1 MMPALRERAKRF
13 NRISKEDYLS
23 WMSSRTGVE
32 ITYVPSRERA
42 HIDAAFEAALAAV
55 PEVVEEQP
63 AWVDAAE
70 EVLAQSE
77 PEPEPEL
84 PSDVGLE
91 SQPDVP
97 EEAPDEGETGE
108 QPDVP
113 EEALTDSPFDVDI
126 DYDSMTVA
134 ELRDVCR
141 DRGLTIRGT
150 KAEVVLRLR
159 RDDEG
164 ITEETQ
170 PDDETE
176 APEEEIP
183 TSPGDTVTEET
194 AAEESSDAPAE
205 EAAVTEEVTNND
217 ESSEQEE
224 NIDE

>member
-23 WMSSRTGVE
+23 WMSSRTGVV
-32 ITYVPSRERA
+32 ITHVPSRERA
-42 HIDAAFEAALAAV
+42 HIDAAFEAALAV

-63 AWVDAAE
+63 AWVDVAE

-77 PEPEPEL
+77 PEPEM
-84 PSDVGLE
+84 
-91 SQPDVP
+91 QPDVP
-97 EEAPDEGETGE
+97 EEAPNEGEAEE

-113 EEALTDSPFDVDI
+113 EEAPTDSPFDVDI

-176 APEEEIP
+176 APAEA
-183 TSPGDTVTEET
+183 

-224 NIDE
+224 DINE

>member
-13 NRISKEDYLS
+13 NRVSKEDYLS

-32 ITYVPSRERA
+32 ITQVPSRERA
-42 HIDAAFEAALAAV
+42 RIDAVFEAALAV

-70 EVLAQSE
+70 EVLAQAE
-77 PEPEPEL
+77 PEPEPEPEFEPEL

-91 SQPDVP
+91 SQP
-97 EEAPDEGETGE
+97 EEGETE
-108 QPDVP
+108 EEP
-113 EEALTDSPFDVDI
+113 ELPSDLDSPFNIDT

-134 ELRDVCR
+134 ELRDICR

-176 APEEEIP
+176 APAEA
-183 TSPGDTVTEET
+183 

>member
-32 ITYVPSRERA
+32 ITHVPSRERA
-42 HIDAAFEAALAAV
+42 HIDAAFEAALAA

-70 EVLAQSE
+70 EVLAQVE
-77 PEPEPEL
+77 PEPEPE
-84 PSDVGLE
+84 PE
-91 SQPDVP
+91 MQPDVP
-97 EEAPDEGETGE
+97 EEIPDPDEDEE
-108 QPDVP
+108 QPDAP
-113 EEALTDSPFDVDI
+113 LGITTDSPFDIDI
-126 DYDSMTVA
+126 NYDSMTVV
-134 ELRDVCR
+134 ELRDICR

-164 ITEETQ
+164 ISEETQ

-176 APEEEIP
+176 AP
-183 TSPGDTVTEET
+183 VET

-224 NIDE
+224 DINE

>member
-23 WMSSRTGVE
+23 WMSSRTGVV
-32 ITYVPSRERA
+32 ITHVPSRERA

-77 PEPEPEL
+77 PEPEM
-84 PSDVGLE
+84 
-91 SQPDVP
+91 QPDVP
-97 EEAPDEGETGE
+97 EEAPNEGETGE

-113 EEALTDSPFDVDI
+113 EEAPTDSPFDVDI

-176 APEEEIP
+176 APAEA
-183 TSPGDTVTEET
+183 

-224 NIDE
+224 DINE

>member
-1 MMPALRERAKRF
+1 ME
-13 NRISKEDYLS
+13 SQ
-23 WMSSRTGVE
+23 
-32 ITYVPSRERA
+32 
-42 HIDAAFEAALAAV
+42 
-55 PEVVEEQP
+55 PEEGETEE
-63 AWVDAAE
+63 
-70 EVLAQSE
+70 
-77 PEPEPEL
+77 EPEL
-84 PSDVGLE
+84 PSDL
-91 SQPDVP
+91 
-97 EEAPDEGETGE
+97 
-108 QPDVP
+108 
-113 EEALTDSPFDVDI
+113 DSPFNIDT

-134 ELRDVCR
+134 ELRDICR

-176 APEEEIP
+176 
-183 TSPGDTVTEET
+183 T
-194 AAEESSDAPAE
+194 PAE

>member
-13 NRISKEDYLS
+13 NRVSKEDYLS

-32 ITYVPSRERA
+32 ITHVPSRERA
-42 HIDAAFEAALAAV
+42 RIDAAFEAALDV

-63 AWVDAAE
+63 AWVDVAE
-70 EVLAQSE
+70 EVLAQAE
-77 PEPEPEL
+77 PEPEPEPEML
-84 PSDVGLE
+84 VDKSVNQEE
-91 SQPDVP
+91 STSPGDTIIE
-97 EEAPDEGETGE
+97 EEAP
-108 QPDVP
+108 V
-113 EEALTDSPFDVDI
+113 DSPFDIDT

-134 ELRDVCR
+134 ELRDLCR

-176 APEEEIP
+176 APAEA
-183 TSPGDTVTEET
+183 

-217 ESSEQEE
+217 ESGEQEE
-224 NIDE
+224 NTDE

>member
-13 NRISKEDYLS
+13 NRVSKEDYLS

-32 ITYVPSRERA
+32 ITHVPSRERA
-42 HIDAAFEAALAAV
+42 RIDAAFEAALAV

-70 EVLAQSE
+70 EVLAQAE
-77 PEPEPEL
+77 PEPEPE
-84 PSDVGLE
+84 PEMQPDVPE
-91 SQPDVP
+91 EVPTTIIEEEQPDVP
-97 EEAPDEGETGE
+97 EEAP
-108 QPDVP
+108 
-113 EEALTDSPFDVDI
+113 TDSPFGVDI

-176 APEEEIP
+176 APAEA
-183 TSPGDTVTEET
+183 
-194 AAEESSDAPAE
+194 AAEESSDAPSEE
-205 EAAVTEEVTNND
+205 EAATEEVTNND

>member
-1 MMPALRERAKRF
+1 MMPALRERTKRF
-13 NRISKEDYLS
+13 NRVSKEDYLS

-32 ITYVPSRERA
+32 INYVPSRERA
-42 HIDAAFEAALAAV
+42 HIDAAFEAALAV

-63 AWVDAAE
+63 AWVDVAE
-70 EVLAQSE
+70 EVLAQAE
-77 PEPEPEL
+77 PEPEPE
-84 PSDVGLE
+84 PE
-91 SQPDVP
+91 MQPDVP
-97 EEAPDEGETGE
+97 EEAPTTIIEEE

-113 EEALTDSPFDVDI
+113 EEAPTDSPFGVDI

-176 APEEEIP
+176 APAEEA
-183 TSPGDTVTEET
+183 

-217 ESSEQEE
+217 ESGEQEE
-224 NIDE
+224 NTDE

>member
-1 MMPALRERAKRF
+1 MMPALRERTKRF
-13 NRISKEDYLS
+13 NRVSKEDYLS

-32 ITYVPSRERA
+32 INYVPSRERA
-42 HIDAAFEAALAAV
+42 HIDAAFEAALAV

-63 AWVDAAE
+63 AWVDVAE
-70 EVLAQSE
+70 EVLAQAE
-77 PEPEPEL
+77 PEPEPE
-84 PSDVGLE
+84 PEMQPDVPE
-91 SQPDVP
+91 EVPTTIIEEEQPDVP
-97 EEAPDEGETGE
+97 EEAP
-108 QPDVP
+108 
-113 EEALTDSPFDVDI
+113 TDSPFGVDI

-176 APEEEIP
+176 APAEEA
-183 TSPGDTVTEET
+183 

-217 ESSEQEE
+217 ESGEQEE
-224 NIDE
+224 NTDE